1 MSAPQDERRKH
12 PRSPTRFPLYVAIQG
27 ELYHKMVTVEATDIS
42 AGGLAFETKTPLPK
56 DAKTTVML
64 GKLEGLPGTAHIEAE
79 VMHCGPFP
87 APIPFPW
94 ACASR
99 SSWTSRPRNC
109 SRWSPAPADE
119 GVRLSS
125 G

>member
-12 PRSPTRFPLYVAIQG
+12 PRSPTRFPLYVAIRG

-79 VMHCGPFP
+79 VMH
-87 APIPFPW
+87 
-94 ACASR
+94 
-99 SSWTSRPRNC
+99 SRPVPG
-109 SRWSPAPADE
+109 SDSYSV
-119 GVRLSS
+119 GVRFEKFVDITAEELLALVTRTS
-125 G
+125 